1 MKIKQ
6 ALVSTLA
13 VCMLVSGCSA
23 GSAGTNKTPNQEA
36 NSTEVKESV
45 TLTIT
50 WWGSQSRHDYTT
62 QLLEKYKE
70 THPNVTFE
78 ATPSG
83 WEGYFDRLAT
93 QAAGN
98 IMPDIIQMDYSQ
110 IATYAKNS
118 TLADL
123 QPFVDDGTINVADI
137 DKNLLNTGKINDKLS
152 GLVLS
157 SSALAFIYNPEVF
170 KNAGLDVPKVGWSW
184 EDFTNTMIAIADKT
198 GGYGVGKLE
207 GNNQFPYW
215 CRAKG
220 VKLFAEDG
228 TKLGYED
235 DQILVDFIDMMVKLQ
250 NAKALPTPDEWSQIS
265 TKGKEAEPV
274 VTGEG
279 AGTFDWS
286 NFAVIARNVNP
297 NLELITPPGNDNNA
311 LYIKPG
317 MFFSVAENSP
327 NKAAAAEFIDWF
339 INSEEANAIINA
351 ERGVPVSS
359 KIRDYL
365 KTNLDIQNQK
375 MFEYIDLVTT
385 QSSQA
390 DSPEPVGASEVI
402 KSLTDNINL
411 VLYGQSTS
419 QDAAANFRKQAN
431 EILARKSAK

>member
-1 MKIKQ
+1 MKMKKV
-6 ALVSTLA
+6 LVGALA
-13 VCMLVSGCSA
+13 VCMLASGCSA
-23 GSAGTNKTPNQEA
+23 GGAATDNTSKAEGNGASGDEP
-36 NSTEVKESV
+36 V

-83 WEGYFDRLAT
+83 WDGYFDRLAT

-110 IATYAKNS
+110 IATYAKNN

-137 DKNLLNTGKINDKLS
+137 DENLLNTGKINDKLS

-157 SSALAFIYNPEVF
+157 SSALAFTYNPEVF
-170 KNAGLDVPKVGWSW
+170 KNAGIDVPKGGWSW
-184 EDFTNTMIAIADKT
+184 EDFTNTMIDIADKT

-207 GNNQFPYW
+207 SNNYFPYW
-215 CRAKG
+215 CRANG

-235 DQILVDFIDMMVKLQ
+235 DQLLVDFIDMVVKLQ
-250 NAKALPTPDEWSQIS
+250 DSKALPTPDEWSQIS

-286 NFAVIARNVNP
+286 NFAVIASKVNP
-297 NLELITPPGNDNNA
+297 NLELMTPPGNDNDA
-311 LYIKPG
+311 LYVKPG

-365 KTNLDIQNQK
+365 KPNLDAQNQK
-375 MFEYIDLVTT
+375 MFDYIDLVMT

-390 DSPEPVGASEVI
+390 DAPEPVGASEVI
-402 KSLTDNINL
+402 KSLADNINL